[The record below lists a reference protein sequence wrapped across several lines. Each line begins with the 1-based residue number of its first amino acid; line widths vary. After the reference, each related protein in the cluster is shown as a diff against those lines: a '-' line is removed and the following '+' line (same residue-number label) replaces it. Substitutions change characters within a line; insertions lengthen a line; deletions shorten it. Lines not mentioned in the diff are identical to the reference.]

1 MNNCFICEKDIDS
14 FYNFVFNLRFCC
26 ACFNIW
32 QDTVQFTLVN
42 MPQPGALF
50 FKEYNSAKFDITA
63 SLYGNQMF

>member
-1 MNNCFICEKDIDS
+1 MNNCFICGKDIDS
-14 FYNFVFNLRFCC
+14 FYNFVFNLRFCST
-26 ACFNIW
+26 CFNIW
-32 QDTVQFTLVN
+32 QGTVQFTLVN